1 MDYNEILEKA
11 RGRVAPY
18 CKACP
23 VCNGIA
29 CAHNMPGPG
38 PKQPGNGAA
47 RNYEAWQRVF
57 VNMDTICS
65 NDAPDTTF
73 KLYGHEFSLP
83 VFIAPVG
90 GVALHYGDD
99 YNDFTYNDVIIPAA
113 AECGSAAFSGDGVD
127 PEVMK
132 RASATMAQLGG
143 MGIPTIKPWN
153 IEAVEEKL
161 DILNSRGIFAA
172 AMDIDGAGLPFLK
185 AMNPNAGSK
194 SVAELSEIIKYAKMP
209 FIVKGIMTVRGA
221 EKAVEA
227 GAAGIVVSNHGGRVL
242 GQTRASAD
250 VLPEIAAAV
259 GGQTSIF
266 VDGGLRNGVD
276 IFKALALGADAVLI
290 ARPFVTAVY
299 GAAEEGVRVLY
310 AKYLS
315 ELKDTMTMCG
325 AHSLDEI
332 CADMVH
338 VGA

>member
-161 DILNSRGIFAA
+161 GAVTVNAAKEDAVQAILEKTQGRGVDLVFEAA
-172 AMDIDGAGLPFLK
+172 GNPASILQTASLVARGGTIVLIGLSAEGVLPFDLGKIMNKEAEIKTVFRYRNVYPWAIEAVRSGRVNVKSLVTHRYAFEDSQRAFSEAVTEK
-185 AMNPNAGSK
+185 AR
-194 SVAELSEIIKYAKMP
+194 
-209 FIVKGIMTVRGA
+209 IVKGVI
-221 EKAVEA
+221 
-227 GAAGIVVSNHGGRVL
+227 HL
-242 GQTRASAD
+242 
-250 VLPEIAAAV
+250 
-259 GGQTSIF
+259 
-266 VDGGLRNGVD
+266 
-276 IFKALALGADAVLI
+276 
-290 ARPFVTAVY
+290 
-299 GAAEEGVRVLY
+299 
-310 AKYLS
+310 
-315 ELKDTMTMCG
+315 
-325 AHSLDEI
+325 
-332 CADMVH
+332 
-338 VGA
+338 